1 MVISSPTMTVD
12 DDTAA
17 IAALN
22 LDSLPRHIV
31 DKRVTELMDLSGK
44 KAFVTGAGGDGLG
57 QAIANRLAG
66 LGADEIGRASCRER
80 V

>member
-1 MVISSPTMTVD
+1 MTVYD
-12 DDTAA
+12 ETEA

-22 LDSLPRHIV
+22 LDSLPRHII
-31 DKRVTELMDLSGK
+31 DKRVTELMDLTGK

-66 LGADEIGRASCRER
+66 LGADVALIGRTFEIGRAH